1 MLGRD
6 FARALYWVKQ
16 LKSPGSVDAR
26 TGETEP
32 RKGLIH
38 VLYQQFILHCNW
50 GVAMNIQQPEHHN
63 DVHFTGQLFARIP
76 HAFLKDVKD
85 PVAVAVYNHLMVYA
99 DWNSGLAHPK
109 RETLA
114 RALGY
119 KTTRA
124 VDNAIKHLV
133 EKGWVKTFPRW
144 IKSDPDT
151 EKTTL
156 VYENGARCKQTSNG
170 YIVYDQKQ
178 QWAQQDNTEKRGA
191 HQYTPGV
198 DGGSPLGCTTVHTN
212 KNHLN
217 KNHLTNKD
225 MRIPDGKRVDLAQ
238 GELVQTA
245 AATPAQPSEQK
256 KPANKYPADFE
267 EWYAQYPRKK
277 AKGDALKAYKAARK
291 LVGQQELVEK
301 TAKYARYV
309 EQSGMEPRF
318 VPYPATWLRAA
329 QWDDEQDVQAPNSS
343 AVGAAGGRTQ
353 GAMDIARRMIFEQG
367 YGQNTAGQANTNH
380 RELNW

>member
-1 MLGRD
+1 MSLEAMKWAIYEAPLQANASY
-6 FARALYWVKQ
+6 ARNRLVLIALADRYNNDTQVAWPSIATIADDVGLSRNTVQ
-16 LKSPGSVDAR
+16 
-26 TGETEP
+26 
-32 RKGLIH
+32 KGLDALEQAGLIERAH
-38 VLYQQFILHCNW
+38 PHWVAHIKQQYRPTVWTLRLDQKRVRKSAKRDNGTQHALNPQ
-50 GVAMNIQQPEHHN
+50 VNR
-63 DVHFTGQLFARIP
+63 GQ
-76 HAFLKDVKD
+76 D
-85 PVAVAVYNHLMVYA
+85 
-99 DWNSGLAHPK
+99 GLAPSDQHGLAPSDQHGLVARGQDGLAQTQK
-109 RETLA
+109 GNQRGTQTET
-114 RALGY
+114 
-119 KTTRA
+119 
-124 VDNAIKHLV
+124 
-133 EKGWVKTFPRW
+133 
-144 IKSDPDT
+144 
-151 EKTTL
+151 
-156 VYENGARCKQTSNG
+156 
-170 YIVYDQKQ
+170 
-178 QWAQQDNTEKRGA
+178 
-191 HQYTPGV
+191 
-198 DGGSPLGCTTVHTN
+198 
-212 KNHLN
+212 
-217 KNHLTNKD
+217 KD

>member
-1 MLGRD
+1 MYSNSSNSSNANAGGMEVENRPLD
-6 FARALYWVKQ
+6 NFTMIANFFARDPNVTPRACRLYVYLMSHATGWKVSVKAAQ
-16 LKSPGSVDAR
+16 NATGMGRGTVYAAINDLRKLGYIRRIDLKDENGQFSGNSYKVLGYPLPEHERDVVGDKADAR
-26 TGETEP
+26 VPESGKRCDQQETSE
-32 RKGLIH
+32 
-38 VLYQQFILHCNW
+38 
-50 GVAMNIQQPEHHN
+50 
-63 DVHFTGQLFARIP
+63 
-76 HAFLKDVKD
+76 
-85 PVAVAVYNHLMVYA
+85 
-99 DWNSGLAHPK
+99 
-109 RETLA
+109 
-114 RALGY
+114 
-119 KTTRA
+119 
-124 VDNAIKHLV
+124 
-133 EKGWVKTFPRW
+133 
-144 IKSDPDT
+144 
-151 EKTTL
+151 
-156 VYENGARCKQTSNG
+156 
-170 YIVYDQKQ
+170 
-178 QWAQQDNTEKRGA
+178 
-191 HQYTPGV
+191 TPG
-198 DGGSPLGCTTVHTN
+198 GNRLPESGMPLSGIPQSGTHKKNNPKKINPKNN
-212 KNHLN
+212 KDL
-217 KNHLTNKD
+217 KD

-367 YGQNTAGQANTNH
+367 YGQNTAGQDNTNH

>member
-1 MLGRD
+1 MKWAMKEAPLQANAAQ
-6 FARALYWVKQ
+6 ARNRLVLIALADRYNNDTQVAWPSIATIADDLNMSRNTVQKA
-16 LKSPGSVDAR
+16 LDAL
-26 TGETEP
+26 EQA
-32 RKGLIH
+32 GLIVRAH
-38 VLYQQFILHCNW
+38 PHWVAHLKQQYRPTVWTLRLDRKR
-50 GVAMNIQQPEHHN
+50 AQQP
-63 DVHFTGQLFARIP
+63 A
-76 HAFLKDVKD
+76 K
-85 PVAVAVYNHLMVYA
+85 
-99 DWNSGLAHPK
+99 
-109 RETLA
+109 
-114 RALGY
+114 
-119 KTTRA
+119 
-124 VDNAIKHLV
+124 
-133 EKGWVKTFPRW
+133 
-144 IKSDPDT
+144 
-151 EKTTL
+151 
-156 VYENGARCKQTSNG
+156 
-170 YIVYDQKQ
+170 
-178 QWAQQDNTEKRGA
+178 QDNGTEHALNPLVNRG
-191 HQYTPGV
+191 QDVLTPRGQDV
-198 DGGSPLGCTTVHTN
+198 
-212 KNHLN
+212 
-217 KNHLTNKD
+217 LTPSDQDVLVARGQDVWARNQRGNQRGTQTETKA
-225 MRIPDGKRVDLAQ
+225 MRILDGKRVDLAQ
-238 GELVQTA
+238 GELVEMA
-245 AATPAQPSEQK
+245 DATPAQPSPAK

>member
-1 MLGRD
+1 MGRGTVYAAINDLRKLGYIRRIDLKDENGQFSGNSYKVLGYPLPEHERD
-6 FARALYWVKQ
+6 VVGDKA
-16 LKSPGSVDAR
+16 DAR
-26 TGETEP
+26 VPESGKRCDQQETSEMP
-32 RKGLIH
+32 GGNRL
-38 VLYQQFILHCNW
+38 
-50 GVAMNIQQPEHHN
+50 PES
-63 DVHFTGQLFARIP
+63 GMPLSGIP
-76 HAFLKDVKD
+76 QSGTHKKNNPKKINPKNTKDK
-85 PVAVAVYNHLMVYA
+85 
-99 DWNSGLAHPK
+99 
-109 RETLA
+109 
-114 RALGY
+114 
-119 KTTRA
+119 
-124 VDNAIKHLV
+124 
-133 EKGWVKTFPRW
+133 
-144 IKSDPDT
+144 
-151 EKTTL
+151 
-156 VYENGARCKQTSNG
+156 
-170 YIVYDQKQ
+170 
-178 QWAQQDNTEKRGA
+178 
-191 HQYTPGV
+191 
-198 DGGSPLGCTTVHTN
+198 
-212 KNHLN
+212 
-217 KNHLTNKD
+217 KD

-245 AATPAQPSEQK
+245 AATPAQPSEQN

>member
-1 MLGRD
+1 MYSNSSNSSNANAGGMEVENRPLD
-6 FARALYWVKQ
+6 
-16 LKSPGSVDAR
+16 
-26 TGETEP
+26 
-32 RKGLIH
+32 
-38 VLYQQFILHCNW
+38 N
-50 GVAMNIQQPEHHN
+50 
-63 DVHFTGQLFARIP
+63 FTMIANLFARDP
-76 HAFLKDVKD
+76 NVTPRACRLYVYLMSHATGWKVSVK
-85 PVAVAVYNHLMVYA
+85 AAQNATGMGRGTVYA
-99 DWNSGLAHPK
+99 AINDLRK
-109 RETLA
+109 
-114 RALGY
+114 LGY
-119 KTTRA
+119 IRRIDRK
-124 VDNAIKHLV
+124 D
-133 EKGWVKTFPRW
+133 
-144 IKSDPDT
+144 
-151 EKTTL
+151 
-156 VYENGARCKQTSNG
+156 ENGQFSGNSYKVLGYPLPEHERDVVGDKADARVPESGKRCDQQETS
-170 YIVYDQKQ
+170 
-178 QWAQQDNTEKRGA
+178 E
-191 HQYTPGV
+191 TPG
-198 DGGSPLGCTTVHTN
+198 GNRLPESGMPLSGIPQSGTHKKNNPKKINPKNN
-212 KNHLN
+212 KDL
-217 KNHLTNKD
+217 KD

-245 AATPAQPSEQK
+245 DATPAQPSEQK

>member
-1 MLGRD
+1 MYSNSSNSSNANAGGMEVEKRPLD
-6 FARALYWVKQ
+6 NFTMIANFFARDPNVTPRACRLYVYLMSHATGWKVSVKAAQ
-16 LKSPGSVDAR
+16 NATGMGRGTVYAAINDLRKLGYIRRIDLKDENGQFSGNSYKVLGYPLPEHERDVVGDKADAR
-26 TGETEP
+26 VPESGKRCDQQETSE
-32 RKGLIH
+32 
-38 VLYQQFILHCNW
+38 
-50 GVAMNIQQPEHHN
+50 
-63 DVHFTGQLFARIP
+63 
-76 HAFLKDVKD
+76 
-85 PVAVAVYNHLMVYA
+85 
-99 DWNSGLAHPK
+99 
-109 RETLA
+109 
-114 RALGY
+114 
-119 KTTRA
+119 
-124 VDNAIKHLV
+124 
-133 EKGWVKTFPRW
+133 
-144 IKSDPDT
+144 
-151 EKTTL
+151 
-156 VYENGARCKQTSNG
+156 
-170 YIVYDQKQ
+170 
-178 QWAQQDNTEKRGA
+178 
-191 HQYTPGV
+191 TPG
-198 DGGSPLGCTTVHTN
+198 GNRLPESGMPLSGIPQSGTHK
-212 KNHLN
+212 KNN
-217 KNHLTNKD
+217 PKKINSKNTKDKKD
-225 MRIPDGKRVDLAQ
+225 MRIPDGKRVNPAQ

-245 AATPAQPSEQK
+245 ATTPAQPSEQK

>member
-1 MLGRD
+1 MSDMRIGKRPNENFTMISND
-6 FARALYWVKQ
+6 FARNPDISMRAK
-16 LKSPGSVDAR
+16 
-26 TGETEP
+26 
-32 RKGLIH
+32 
-38 VLYQQFILHCNW
+38 VLYLYLMSHAPGWKLSVKAAQNATGMGRGTVYAAISDLRKLGYLQRIDLKDENGQFSGSEYEVL
-50 GVAMNIQQPEHHN
+50 GYPLPEHER
-63 DVHFTGQLFARIP
+63 DVVGDKAAARVP
-76 HAFLKDVKD
+76 E
-85 PVAVAVYNHLMVYA
+85 
-99 DWNSGLAHPK
+99 SGK
-109 RETLA
+109 RCDQQETSETPGGNRL
-114 RALGY
+114 
-119 KTTRA
+119 
-124 VDNAIKHLV
+124 
-133 EKGWVKTFPRW
+133 P
-144 IKSDPDT
+144 
-151 EKTTL
+151 
-156 VYENGARCKQTSNG
+156 ENGIPLSGIPQSGTHKKN
-170 YIVYDQKQ
+170 
-178 QWAQQDNTEKRGA
+178 NTKKIN
-191 HQYTPGV
+191 P
-198 DGGSPLGCTTVHTN
+198 
-212 KNHLN
+212 KNT
-217 KNHLTNKD
+217 KDKKD
-225 MRIPDGKRVDLAQ
+225 MRIPDGKRVNPAQ

-343 AVGAAGGRTQ
+343 AVGAAGSRTQ